1 MTQSDQVSSRVK
13 AIWPSDTARVHT
25 AFGRLS
31 SLLSLPESDDPVKLA
46 ELGLVNTQDQMRK
59 LELYQ
64 EPEVDIESIY
74 ELSEQGRH
82 NLAL

>member
-1 MTQSDQVSSRVK
+1 
-13 AIWPSDTARVHT
+13 
-25 AFGRLS
+25 
-31 SLLSLPESDDPVKLA
+31 
-46 ELGLVNTQDQMRK
+46 MRK

-82 NLAL
+82 NLALSLEKQFVNNMLLKG